1 MNNTQDLLNHHEDLC
16 KLARDLMAVKNHDYA
31 GSKGDT
37 PWMNFQ
43 RSEEMGIC
51 STEQAFLVRITD
63 KISRLITFANNGVL
77 LVKDEGVEDS
87 IIDLINYLVLL
98 SAFLNNKKSKQEAAA
113 EIGSICGVHSTEDM
127 VYNGDISNPNQLE
140 LFENDAP
147 VLH

>member
-1 MNNTQDLLNHHEDLC
+1 MNNTQDLLKHHNDLC
-16 KLARDLMAVKNHDYA
+16 QSARDLMAVKNHDYA

-63 KISRLITFANNGVL
+63 KISRLVTFTNNGVL

-87 IIDLINYLVLL
+87 IIDLINYLVLF
-98 SAFLNNKKSKQEAAA
+98 SAFLNNKKSEEAEAH
-113 EIGSICGVHSTEDM
+113 IGDNCGVHSIEKPG
-127 VYNGDISNPNQLE
+127 YNNDSSNQLE
-140 LFENDAP
+140 LFP
-147 VLH
+147 IGTI